1 MGQLLVVLMKQQCI
15 QCSNQNWSLA
25 PLRFKGAWGQLV
37 ESDYKNVAT
46 VINPLVYWLSF
57 TDGLISLTDPRLLRN
72 DGFVIKDLK
81 RLSNLGPEVV
91 SRGILTSIA

>member
-1 MGQLLVVLMKQQCI
+1 MSPLLVRSVDNSKVHWIRDQ
-15 QCSNQNWSLA
+15 LA
-25 PLRFKGAWGQLV
+25 